1 MTGKMDTLNSELQK
15 LEAEKKMFD
24 VNNDLKKNQLISEL
38 KRGLGEEIKKNPSKF
53 KIIKK
58 TRKEKFISWL
68 KKIFTKF

>member
-1 MTGKMDTLNSELQK
+1 MSSKIDTLNSELQK

-38 KRGLGEEIKKNPSKF
+38 KLGLGEQIKKNPSKF

-58 TRKEKFISWL
+58 TRKERFILWL